1 MVFEPKTHAKNKFTP
16 SYTMDCVH
24 RYPYLIPNGI
34 MNSQNLFFWRKSGF
48 LREKRLLIQFH

>member
-34 MNSQNLFFWRKSGF
+34 MNFKVYSFSGNPVFWVKNDS
-48 LREKRLLIQFH
+48 